1 MSVKEGSAAT
11 DLPTI
16 FEVRLEHATLFKN
29 LVEAISDLF
38 SEAYFNFSGKGLD
51 VRAVDSSGFTLVAFL
66 LRTEAFNYYN
76 CDRALSVSLSLA
88 DMAKAVRYANNDDI
102 LTITAVEEWFYV
114 VTFTF
119 ESPNGVILDYDF
131 NCEDNDDGPLEIS
144 ESPGS
149 DYQAI
154 VCMPSA
160 MFTGICNKLSSF
172 GERDTVVISVD
183 KEHVRFFT
191 GGKTGSASIVCRQIQ
206 TVDKPKE
213 PIVIEMKEEV
223 SLTFQ
228 LRHMNSFSKASTLSD
243 QVTISLSSKQSAVF
257 EYKIA
262 EMGYIRYYLSPDE
275 MRNDEDDAAKEDKM
289 QNEGDEMQN
298 R

>member
-1 MSVKEGSAAT
+1 M
-11 DLPTI
+11 
-16 FEVRLEHATLFKN
+16 RLEQATLFKN

-38 SEAYFNFSGKGLD
+38 SEAYFNFSGRGLD

-66 LRTEAFNYYN
+66 LRAEAFNYYS
-76 CDRALSVSLSLA
+76 CDRALSVGLSLA

-131 NCEDNDDGPLEIS
+131 NCEDNDDGPLEIC

-191 GGKTGSASIVCRQIQ
+191 GGKTGSASIVCRQTQ

-213 PIVIEMKEEV
+213 PIVMEMKEEV

-243 QVTISLSSKQSAVF
+243 QVTISLSSKQSPVF

-262 EMGYIRYYLSPDE
+262 EMGYIRYYLSTDE

-298 R
+298 

>member
-1 MSVKEGSAAT
+1 MTTSSPSRPWKNGST
-11 DLPTI
+11 SLPS
-16 FEVRLEHATLFKN
+16 R
-29 LVEAISDLF
+29 
-38 SEAYFNFSGKGLD
+38 
-51 VRAVDSSGFTLVAFL
+51 SS
-66 LRTEAFNYYN
+66 R
-76 CDRALSVSLSLA
+76 
-88 DMAKAVRYANNDDI
+88 
-102 LTITAVEEWFYV
+102 
-114 VTFTF
+114 
-119 ESPNGVILDYDF
+119 P
-131 NCEDNDDGPLEIS
+131 DNDDGPLEIS

-160 MFTGICNKLSSF
+160 MFMGICNKLSSF

-191 GGKTGSASIVCRQIQ
+191 GGETGSSSIVCRQTQ

-213 PIVIEMKEEV
+213 PIVMEVKEEV

-298 R
+298 

>member
-1 MSVKEGSAAT
+1 MSVKEGSADT

-16 FEVRLEHATLFKN
+16 FEVRLEQATLFKN

-38 SEAYFNFSGKGLD
+38 SEAYFNFSGRGLD

-66 LRTEAFNYYN
+66 LRAEAFNYYS
-76 CDRALSVSLSLA
+76 CDRALSVGLSLA

-102 LTITAVEEWFYV
+102 LTIKAVEEWFYV

-119 ESPNGVILDYDF
+119 ESPN
-131 NCEDNDDGPLEIS
+131 NDDGPLEIS

-160 MFTGICNKLSSF
+160 MFMGICNKLSSF

-191 GGKTGSASIVCRQIQ
+191 GGETGSSSIVCRQTQ

-213 PIVIEMKEEV
+213 PIVMEVKEEV

-298 R
+298 